1 MCDQNTTYMTKVS
14 RRNFKYKIPNGQGS
28 GFVARKPIESSVL
41 DHWHNRLFYPGDKKE
56 IPTRSTMKLVQLDI
70 LQSSSLAKFADFV
83 YNCIMHGI

>member
-14 RRNFKYKIPNGQGS
+14 RRNFKYKMPNGQGS
-28 GFVARKPIESSVL
+28 GLVARKPKFRFMGII
-41 DHWHNRLFYPGDKKE
+41 DFFYPGDKKE
-56 IPTRSTMKLVQLDI
+56 IPTRSTMKLVQLYI